1 MGSEDALILIRI
13 VDELFDSGFITRYT
27 VQWSDLLDDPDLSF
41 SQLRDVL
48 GVIEKGTRTEF
59 AKWAKDYHRD
69 GEKIY
74 GSEYKRLDQAIALM
88 RKEKFATTA
97 AMALLKAVKDRIN
110 QELPAHEAKVAR
122 SESVEKKQGWLFE
135 KITHIDDFKD
145 SKQQFWG
152 LERKSLVVR
161 ELI

>member
-1 MGSEDALILIRI
+1 
-13 VDELFDSGFITRYT
+13 
-27 VQWSDLLDDPDLSF
+27 
-41 SQLRDVL
+41 
-48 GVIEKGTRTEF
+48 
-59 AKWAKDYHRD
+59 
-69 GEKIY
+69 
-74 GSEYKRLDQAIALM
+74 M

-152 LERKSLVVR
+152 LERKVFGGKGTYLILMGSLLGLPVPGAFILPSSMGKSLEILR
-161 ELI
+161 RKKKSFEDDILRI